1 MIAETLISNIIVPLR
16 TSDSGETALE
26 AMNEFYVRHLPVV
39 NDKELLGLLSEDDVL
54 NHDVNQD
61 IGSYALSL
69 PRPCI
74 QTKAHLYEVMKIMA
88 DFHLTVVPVID
99 NQQNYAGLIS
109 MEDVLQHFAKS
120 LPFSEQGSIIV
131 LEMAKRDYV
140 LSEIARIIESEN
152 AVVLS
157 AYVSSGTDSSMIEVT
172 LKVNSLHI
180 QSILSTFERY
190 EYAVKASFNEEE
202 LVDILQERY
211 ESLMNY
217 LNV

>member
-1 MIAETLISNIIVPLR
+1 MIAETLISNVIIPLR

-26 AMNEFYVRHLPVV
+26 VMNEFYVRHLPVV

-54 NHDVNQD
+54 NHDTNQA

-69 PRPCI
+69 PRPCVQI
-74 QTKAHLYEVMKIMA
+74 KAHLYEVMKIMA

-99 NQQNYAGLIS
+99 SQQNYVGLIC
-109 MEDVLQHFAKS
+109 MEDVLQHFAQT
-120 LPFSEQGSIIV
+120 LPFTERGSIIV
-131 LEMAKRDYV
+131 LEMARRDYV

-157 AYVSSGTDSSMIEVT
+157 TYVSSGTDSSMIEVT

-180 QSILSTFERY
+180 QSILSSFERF
-190 EYAVKASFNEEE
+190 EYTIKASFNEEE